1 MRSFLPF
8 SLVYHLSFNNII
20 FIKRKRNENQ
30 DDEKFYKNALPLA
43 YSYIRDIIGSNQESK
58 GQYQYFFWKK
68 KKKRKEKKAKDNIY
82 FMGKTKRLPVA
93 STGSRSRTCRSDISL
108 GSFSYISCLRWG
120 SKSTIK
126 INYIQSPKIRKHSSS
141 ASSCKLFLIQNNTI
155 YLLPVISITVN

>member
-1 MRSFLPF
+1 MRSSLPF

-58 GQYQYFFWKK
+58 GQYH
-68 KKKRKEKKAKDNIY
+68 IY

>member
-1 MRSFLPF
+1 MRSSLPF

-43 YSYIRDIIGSNQESK
+43 YSYIRDIIGSNQE
-58 GQYQYFFWKK
+58 
-68 KKKRKEKKAKDNIY
+68 KKRKEKKAKDNIY